1 MVRNKHV
8 YILRRRRQGKTDYRK
23 RRKLLLSRLPFISPR
38 ITGKNISVQFSVASS
53 HGDLVL
59 ASAHSREL
67 LKLGWN
73 GSRTSLP
80 AAYLTG
86 LAAGLKAIKTGVNEA
101 VLYTGLRRYIN
112 GSRISA
118 ILKGVRDGG
127 ISVNAD
133 IENLSVDE
141 RIKGEHISKYAKFLL
156 EKSNQLYKARF
167 SSLVKDGFKPEEY
180 PKYWDELHKEILK
193 TYGD

>member
-1 MVRNKHV
+1 MVRTKHT

-23 RRKLLLSRLPFISPR
+23 RRNLLLSRLPFISPR
-38 ITGKNISVQFSVASS
+38 ITCKNISVQFSIASS
-53 HGDLVL
+53 QGDLVL

-67 LKLGWN
+67 LKLGWK
-73 GSRTSLP
+73 GSGNSFP

-86 LAAGLKAIKTGVNEA
+86 LAAGLKASKSGINEA
-101 VLYTGLRRYIN
+101 VLYTGLRQYIQ
-112 GSRISA
+112 GSRLSA

-133 IENLSVDE
+133 VETLPVDE
-141 RIKGEHISKYAKFLL
+141 RIRGEHISNYAKSLL

-167 SSLVKDGFKPEEY
+167 SSLIEDGFKPEEY
-180 PKYWDELHKEILK
+180 PKYFDELRKEVLK